1 MIPSSVPLN
10 FNLCSSEVGRGGADL
25 FSGSSWGKPFVLLCL
40 CPAQRLHFRVRLR
53 IWRGGEGELKGP
65 GRAGAAAAPDEM
77 TRTAAACS
85 LCHDSAKTS
94 EGAGYGELEN
104 PELDLVQVH
113 LKEQAP

>member
-1 MIPSSVPLN
+1 MSLSSPEAPLQGEAED
-10 FNLCSSEVGRGGADL
+10 LAGGGVG
-25 FSGSSWGKPFVLLCL
+25 
-40 CPAQRLHFRVRLR
+40 
-53 IWRGGEGELKGP
+53 GP
-65 GRAGAAAAPDEM
+65 GRAGDAAAPDEM